1 MYVYCIEKL
10 KMVTVE
16 KWKKKLPFIF
26 LFLGI
31 LISCVSYIISNTE
44 IKIFTNDINVEAENE
59 ILKGTRIYQDI
70 YIPKNLKKYGII
82 FATYARKNTGKIKV
96 KIVQNSAEK
105 EELIDV
111 SKLKDNDVRYIN
123 LNYKAFKKGIA
134 RLIIEGVDGTP
145 GNAVT
150 VYKSED
156 ISLGKMVVNN
166 QNTGKGILQ
175 KMEYRKADSMTKV
188 QIVLTVFVFLL
199 LLYIDR
205 LIKKG
210 KDKKL
215 YFAAIAL
222 MYCLVTIKAPTMTV
236 FTEPF
241 AELITNYFFNVT
253 TMSTLKGLFSSD
265 AGYFVLYPRLIALIV
280 VKGLR
285 MSPRISVILMQN
297 FAMLLMLSINSA
309 FILNNYKKYGNI
321 FFRFIVSLIL
331 GSFSIFPFFE
341 THVFVDL
348 PYFNLVGIILISLLD
363 FESLSKKRFI
373 LLMISVPILCFSKS
387 YFLLFLPIS
396 ILISIIFWKNISRR
410 QKIYLLLLELS
421 ALFQTIYMY
430 FNRNSWNIYSN
441 YDVNLNFIDIV
452 NNIFYSISQNV
463 GYLLYPNIIFG
474 SNILNF
480 NLIFLIITILGVI
493 SGIYYLY
500 RYRNKESVI
509 SVALIMITF
518 GAALLN
524 IVSKI
529 SNDKISWKST
539 PGIIENRHSFFILIP
554 TIFFGIL
561 FIYNYLKEEKD
572 KRKKSSIYTFVGL
585 LLFTRFLIF
594 DNSLLPNLKESYSD
608 WSIYS
613 KFYNENEYLIPIEPS
628 LWSISKNVDVHYT
641 GYRDIHPIIRDD
653 ARIKKAFLSPY
664 IVKQIHEINF
674 ESPIYLTHLYLTRLR
689 ADNFNKLKVRGYD
702 SNGNVVVELN
712 QLNDKARKNIGFRN
726 YKRVKISKIEIFT
739 EDSQEAYVFPTILY
753 GTVLK

>member
-1 MYVYCIEKL
+1 MSIVKSYKR
-10 KMVTVE
+10 
-16 KWKKKLPFIF
+16 KLPF
-26 LFLGI
+26 LFLAIGI
-31 LISCVSYIISNTE
+31 LISCISYIVSNMEVKIS
-44 IKIFTNDINVEAENE
+44 TNDINVVGENE

-509 SVALIMITF
+509 SVALIMTAF

-524 IVSKI
+524 VMSKI
-529 SNDKISWKST
+529 WINKISWEST
-539 PGIIENRHSFFILIP
+539 IGSDAGRHSFFILISV
-554 TIFFGIL
+554 IFFGIL
-561 FIYNYLKEEKD
+561 FIYNYLIKEKNERNKN
-572 KRKKSSIYTFVGL
+572 RIYTFVGL

-594 DNSLLPNLKESYSD
+594 DNTMLPNAKELYSD
-608 WSIYS
+608 WKVYS
-613 KFYNENEYLIPIEPS
+613 KFYKENEFLIPINS
-628 LWSISKNVDVHYT
+628 DFWNTSKNVDVHYM
-641 GYRDIHPIIRDD
+641 GYYGTHPIIRDSP
-653 ARIKKAFLSPY
+653 RIKKEYLSPY
-664 IVKQIHEINF
+664 VVKQIHEINF
-674 ESPIYLTHLYLTRLR
+674 ESPVYLTHLYLTRLR
-689 ADNFNKLKVRGYD
+689 TDNFSKLKIRGYD

-712 QLNDKARKNIGFRN
+712 QLNNKSRKNIGFRN
-726 YKRVKISKIEIFT
+726 YKKVKISKVEVFT
-739 EDSQEAYVFPTILY
+739 EDSQEAYIFPEILY
-753 GTVLK
+753 GTTLE

>member
-10 KMVTVE
+10 KMMTVA
-16 KWKKKLPFIF
+16 KWKKRLPFIF

-31 LISCVSYIISNTE
+31 LISCVSYIVSNTE

-70 YIPKNLKKYGII
+70 YIPQNLKKYGII

-96 KIVQNSAEK
+96 KIVQNSVEK

-175 KMEYRKADSMTKV
+175 KMEYREANSMTKV
-188 QIVLTVFVFLL
+188 QIVLTIFVFFLL
-199 LLYIDR
+199 IYIDK
-205 LIKKG
+205 LIEEK

-215 YFAAIAL
+215 YFVTVIL
-222 MYCLVTIKAPTMTV
+222 MYLLLTIKSPGMTV

-241 AELITNYFFNVT
+241 AEIVTNYFVNAT
-253 TMSTLKGLFSSD
+253 TMKTINALFSTD
-265 AGYFVLYPRLIALIV
+265 AGYLPLYSRLITLIV
-280 VKGLR
+280 IKGFR
-285 MSPRISVILMQN
+285 MSPQITVILMQN
-297 FAMLLMLSINSA
+297 FAILLMLFINSL

-321 FFRFIVSLIL
+321 FFRFTVSLIL

-348 PYFNLVGIILISLLD
+348 PYFNLVAIILISLLD
-363 FESLSKKRFI
+363 FETLSKKKFI

-396 ILISIIFWKNISRR
+396 VLISIIFWKKISKR
-410 QKIYLLLLELS
+410 QKIYLCILGSS
-421 ALFQTIYMY
+421 ALFQIIYMY
-430 FNRNSWNIYSN
+430 FNKNVWPTPDSEIN
-441 YDVNLNFIDIV
+441 NFIDVV
-452 NNIFYSISQNV
+452 NNILYSVSQNV
-463 GYLLYPNIIFG
+463 GYLFYPNIVFG
-474 SNILNF
+474 SNILNA
-480 NLIFLIITILGVI
+480 NLIFLIITILGII

-500 RYRNKESVI
+500 RYKNKESII
-509 SVALIMITF
+509 SVALIMIAF
-518 GAALLN
+518 GSALLN
-524 IVSKI
+524 IISKI
-529 SNDKISWKST
+529 SINRISWEST
-539 PGIIENRHSFFILIP
+539 IGSDTGRHSFFILIP
-554 TIFFGIL
+554 IMFFGIL

-572 KRKKSSIYTFVGL
+572 ERKKSRIYTLVGL

-594 DNSLLPNLKESYSD
+594 DNTMLPNEKESYSD
-608 WSIYS
+608 WKIYS
-613 KFYNENEYLIPIEPS
+613 KFYKEKAYLIPID
-628 LWSISKNVDVHYT
+628 LDFWTTFKDVDVHYM
-641 GYRDIHPIIRDD
+641 GYRDIYPVIRDSSPK
-653 ARIKKAFLSPY
+653 IKKIYLSPY

-712 QLNDKARKNIGFRN
+712 QLNDKSRKNIGFRN

-753 GTVLK
+753 GTALE

>member
-1 MYVYCIEKL
+1 MIAIKKL
-10 KMVTVE
+10 R
-16 KWKKKLPFIF
+16 KKLPF
-26 LFLGI
+26 LFLAIGI
-31 LISCVSYIISNTE
+31 LISCISYIISDTE
-44 IKIFTNDINVEAENE
+44 VKISTNDINVEAESE
-59 ILKGTRIYQDI
+59 ILKGTQIYQDI
-70 YIPKNLKKYGII
+70 YIPKNMKKYGII
-82 FATYARKNTGKIKV
+82 FATYARKNTGKIRV
-96 KIVQNSAEK
+96 KIVQNSVEK
-105 EELIDV
+105 EELIDI

-123 LNYKAFKKGIA
+123 LNYKAFKKGMA
-134 RLIIEGVDGTP
+134 RLVIEGIDGVA

-156 ISLGKMVVNN
+156 VSLGKMVVNN

-175 KMEYRKADSMTKV
+175 KMEYREVNSMTRV
-188 QIVLTVFVFLL
+188 QIALTIFIFFL

-205 LIKKG
+205 LMERE

-215 YFAAIAL
+215 YFTTIVL
-222 MYCLVTIKAPTMTV
+222 IYFLITIKAPTVTI

-241 AELITNYFFNVT
+241 AEIVTNYFVNVT
-253 TMSTLKGLFSSD
+253 TMGTIKNLFSMD
-265 AGYFVLYPRLIALIV
+265 AGYLPLYLRLITLIV

-297 FAMLLMLSINSA
+297 FAMLLMLSINSV
-309 FILNNYKKYGNI
+309 FILNNYKKYGSI
-321 FFRFIVSLIL
+321 FFRFTVSLIL
-331 GSFSIFPFFE
+331 GNFSIFPFFE

-348 PYFNLVGIILISLLD
+348 PYFNLVAIILISLLD
-363 FESLSKKRFI
+363 FESLSKKKFI

-396 ILISIIFWKNISRR
+396 VLISIIFWKKIYRR
-410 QKIYLLLLELS
+410 QKIYLFLLGLS
-421 ALFQTIYMY
+421 ALFQVMYMY
-430 FNRNSWNIYSN
+430 FNKDGWKVYSN
-441 YDVNLNFIDIV
+441 SDVNLNFIDIV
-452 NNIFYSISQNV
+452 NNIFYPIFQNV
-463 GYLLYPNIIFG
+463 RYLFYPNITS
-474 SNILNF
+474 SNILNM
-480 NLIFLIITILGVI
+480 NLIFSIITILGII

-500 RYRNKESVI
+500 RYRNKESII

-518 GAALLN
+518 GATLLN

-539 PGIIENRHSFFILIP
+539 SGIIENRHSFFILIP
-554 TIFFGIL
+554 IIFFGIL

-572 KRKKSSIYTFVGL
+572 DRKKSRVYTLIGL

-628 LWSISKNVDVHYT
+628 FWSTSKNVDVHYT

-653 ARIKKAFLSPY
+653 TKIKKMFINPY
-664 IVKQIHEINF
+664 IIKQIHEINF

-739 EDSQEAYVFPTILY
+739 EDSQEAYVFPTVLY
-753 GTVLK
+753 GIALK